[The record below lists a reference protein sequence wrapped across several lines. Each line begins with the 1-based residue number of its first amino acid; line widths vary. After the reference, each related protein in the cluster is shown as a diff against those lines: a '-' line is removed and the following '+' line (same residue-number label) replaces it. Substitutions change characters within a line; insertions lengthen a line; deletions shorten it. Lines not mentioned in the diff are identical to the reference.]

1 MRKPTKSDEYA
12 TATMAAATMTAMTT
26 ATIKATMMM
35 MTARKPSA
43 RCQPSTGTVR
53 SFKSDGAPATI
64 TTTTTVSFCH
74 EYSIIIL
81 LF

>member
-1 MRKPTKSDEYA
+1 MRKPTKSDESA
-12 TATMAAATMTAMTT
+12 TATMKATTT

-35 MTARKPSA
+35 MMMRKPAA

-53 SFKSDGAPATI
+53 LFKSDEAPATI
-64 TTTTTVSFCH
+64 TITAAVSSCH

-81 LF
+81 LFW